1 MDCVRLRWLR
11 QPTHLSGKTTL
22 VAYTH
27 LFKAFGIPVRAHWSF
42 WLFMFWIAWDL
53 QMPERYFSGAF
64 FTSLFFMVC
73 LMSCL
78 LLHELGHCLTARR
91 CGINTR
97 EIKMTCIGG
106 MAMFERS
113 PREPRQELFI
123 TAAGP
128 LVNFVIAGL
137 VFGLLFLLPG
147 AVSQEN
153 SFLLALMWANLALG
167 IFNLLPGFPMDGGRI
182 LRALLALKLSYLKAT
197 HIAVRVGQVVA
208 LGFIYWSFQS
218 GSIFLFLIALMVI
231 VLAQAELLRVRT
243 EEALKRGSA
252 DLNRF
257 FGGLFRGGA
266 PGNGNARSWGFTF
279 GGAPPT
285 GAPGEETSSVPP
297 PPRDDSDC
305 VIDMDSDGKVRKI
318 WRKDEERD

>member
-1 MDCVRLRWLR
+1 M
-11 QPTHLSGKTTL
+11 
-22 VAYTH
+22 AYTH
-27 LFKAFGIPVRAHWSF
+27 LFNAFGIPVRAHWSF
-42 WLFMFWIAWDL
+42 WLFMFLIAWEL
-53 QMPERYFSGAF
+53 QGPGMYFPGAF
-64 FTSLFFMVC
+64 FTSLFFMAC
-73 LMSCL
+73 LMGCL

-97 EIKMTCIGG
+97 EIRMTCIGG

-137 VFGLLFLLPG
+137 VFGLLFLLPD
-147 AVSQEN
+147 VVPEKN
-153 SFLLALMWANLALG
+153 IFLWALMWANLALG

-197 HIAVRVGQVVA
+197 HIAVRVGQLVA

-231 VLAQAELLRVRT
+231 FLAQAELMRVRA

-252 DLNRF
+252 DLNRL
-257 FGGLFRGGA
+257 FGGLFGGGA
-266 PGNGNARSWGFTF
+266 PGNGNSRSWGFTF
-279 GGAPPT
+279 GGAPAGET
-285 GAPGEETSSVPP
+285 GKGPQDPAPP

-305 VIDMDSDGKVRKI
+305 VIDIDPDGKVRKV

>member
-1 MDCVRLRWLR
+1 
-11 QPTHLSGKTTL
+11 
-22 VAYTH
+22 VASTQ

-42 WLFMFWIAWDL
+42 WLVAFVLAMQFEGALQGGLIVSLLLIACF
-53 QMPERYFSGAF
+53 YG
-64 FTSLFFMVC
+64 
-73 LMSCL
+73 CL

-91 CGINTR
+91 YGINTR
-97 EIKMTCIGG
+97 EIKMTMLGG
-106 MAMFERS
+106 MAMFESS
-113 PREPRQELFI
+113 PRVPRQELLI

-137 VFGLLFLLPG
+137 LFAGQSLAFGLPSFNSSSSLPFG
-147 AVSQEN
+147 L
-153 SFLLALMWANLALG
+153 SFEAWESGFFFALMSLNLLLG

-182 LRALLALKLSYLKAT
+182 LRALLALKLPYLKAT
-197 HIAVRVGQVVA
+197 HIAVRVGQLVGAGLILLPVLSSWGGIITA
-208 LGFIYWSFQS
+208 LIG
-218 GSIFLFLIALMVI
+218 LMVI

-257 FGGLFRGGA
+257 FGGLFRGGT
-266 PGNGNARSWGFTF
+266 PGDGNARRWGFTF

-285 GAPGEETSSVPP
+285 GASGEETPSVPP

-305 VIDMDSDGKVRKI
+305 VIDMGPDGKVRKI
-318 WRKDEERD
+318 WSKDEERD

>member
-1 MDCVRLRWLR
+1 MA
-11 QPTHLSGKTTL
+11 S
-22 VAYTH
+22 AH

-42 WLFMFWIAWDL
+42 WLVVFVFATEFQTYL
-53 QMPERYFSGAF
+53 QGGLAE
-64 FTSLFFMVC
+64 SLLLTVC
-73 LMSCL
+73 FYGCL

-91 CGINTR
+91 YGINTR
-97 EIKMTCIGG
+97 EIKMTMLGG
-106 MAMFERS
+106 MAMFESS
-113 PREPRQELFI
+113 PRVPRQELLI

-137 VFGLLFLLPG
+137 LFAGQSLAFGLPSFNSSSSLPFG
-147 AVSQEN
+147 L
-153 SFLLALMWANLALG
+153 SFEAWESGFFFALMSLNLLLG

-182 LRALLALKLSYLKAT
+182 LRALLALKLPYLKAT
-197 HIAVRVGQVVA
+197 HIAVRVGQLVGAGLILLPVLSSWGGIITA
-208 LGFIYWSFQS
+208 LIG
-218 GSIFLFLIALMVI
+218 LMVI

-257 FGGLFRGGA
+257 FGGLFRGGT
-266 PGNGNARSWGFTF
+266 PGDGNARRWGFTF

-285 GAPGEETSSVPP
+285 GASGEETPSVPP

-305 VIDMDSDGKVRKI
+305 VIDMGPDGKVRKI
-318 WRKDEERD
+318 WSKDEERD